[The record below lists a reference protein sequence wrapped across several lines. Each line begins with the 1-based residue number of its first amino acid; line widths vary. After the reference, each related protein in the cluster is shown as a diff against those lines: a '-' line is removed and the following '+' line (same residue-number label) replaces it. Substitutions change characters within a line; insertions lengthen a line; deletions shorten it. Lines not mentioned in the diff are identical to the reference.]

1 MLQFSFY
8 LGLVSEVL
16 VTSSGAKWGHVVLYC
31 LCRERIQ
38 LALGRT
44 PKDLIAG
51 RIAVLFPYP
60 IVAEC
65 IGHMDCHFE
74 KGNGTLASGIAL
86 NPALWISFQ
95 QQEGGRRFTTCAPL
109 LVWRSIFL
117 ATA

>member
-16 VTSSGAKWGHVVLYC
+16 VTSSGAKWGHVALYC
-31 LCRERIQ
+31 LCRELIQ

-60 IVAEC
+60 ISRS
-65 IGHMDCHFE
+65 
-74 KGNGTLASGIAL
+74 ASGTWTAILRGEMASWRVAL
-86 NPALWISFQ
+86 
-95 QQEGGRRFTTCAPL
+95 R
-109 LVWRSIFL
+109 
-117 ATA
+117 